1 MSFYEELLTL
11 GQWLQPTDK
20 LALYRFFI
28 ETQKDRYVK
37 DARILQLH
45 GELKTSIA
53 NGEITYE
60 VKGDYVFYTAKKKNS
75 AEKYE
80 NLRKVKLG
88 KISTL
93 TSKRLQKFFAQSEV
107 DVLANFPL
115 PGVNPQEEG
124 GFGFFACPFYDLNYY
139 SNGRGKIIGFIKK
152 LQAKDDELLEKL
164 LAS

>member
-11 GQWLQPTDK
+11 GQWLQPADK
-20 LALYRFFI
+20 IALYRFFI
-28 ETQKDRYVK
+28 KTQKDRYIQ
-37 DARILQLH
+37 DSRILQLH
-45 GELKTSIA
+45 GELKTFIA
-53 NGEITYE
+53 NGEIAYE
-60 VKGDYVFYTAKKKNS
+60 VKGDYVFYTARKKNS
-75 AEKYE
+75 TETYE

-93 TSKRLQKFFAQSEV
+93 TTNRLQKFFAQSEV

-139 SNGRGKIIGFIKK
+139 SNGRGKILGLIKK
-152 LQAKDDELLEKL
+152 FQAKDDELLEKL

>member
-11 GQWLQPTDK
+11 GQWLQPADK
-20 LALYRFFI
+20 IALYRFFI
-28 ETQKDRYVK
+28 KTQKDRYIQ
-37 DARILQLH
+37 DSRILQLH
-45 GELKTSIA
+45 GELKTFIA
-53 NGEITYE
+53 NGEIAYE
-60 VKGDYVFYTAKKKNS
+60 VKGDYVFYTARKKNS
-75 AEKYE
+75 TETYE

-93 TSKRLQKFFAQSEV
+93 TTNRLQKFFAQSEV

-139 SNGRGKIIGFIKK
+139 SNGRGKIIGLFKK

>member
-1 MSFYEELLTL
+1 MTSFQEYLSLGYWLGESERLAIYKYLLRTRRRKYKSDAISL
-11 GQWLQPTDK
+11 LNQGNL
-20 LALYRFFI
+20 
-28 ETQKDRYVK
+28 ETN
-37 DARILQLH
+37 
-45 GELKTSIA
+45 IA
-53 NGEITYE
+53 NGEITYV

-139 SNGRGKIIGFIKK
+139 SNGRGKIIGLFKK

>member
-11 GQWLQPTDK
+11 GQWLQPADK
-20 LALYRFFI
+20 IALYRFFI
-28 ETQKDRYVK
+28 KTQKNRYIQ

-45 GELKTSIA
+45 GELKTFIA
-53 NGEITYE
+53 NGEISYE
-60 VKGDYVFYTAKKKNS
+60 VKGDYVFYTARKKNS
-75 AEKYE
+75 TDTYE

-93 TSKRLQKFFAQSEV
+93 TTNRLQKFFAQSEV

-139 SNGRGKIIGFIKK
+139 SNGRGKFIGLIKK
-152 LQAKDDELLEKL
+152 FQARDDELLEKL

>member
-11 GQWLQPTDK
+11 GQWLQPADK
-20 LALYRFFI
+20 IALYRFFI
-28 ETQKDRYVK
+28 KTQKDRYIQ
-37 DARILQLH
+37 DSRILQSH
-45 GELKTSIA
+45 GELKTFIA
-53 NGEITYE
+53 NGEIAYE
-60 VKGDYVFYTAKKKNS
+60 VKGDYVFYTARKKNS
-75 AEKYE
+75 TETYE
-80 NLRKVKLG
+80 NLRKIKLG

-93 TSKRLQKFFAQSEV
+93 TTNRLQKFFAQSEV

-139 SNGRGKIIGFIKK
+139 SNGRGKILGLIKK
-152 LQAKDDELLEKL
+152 FQAKDDELLEKL